1 MAAATAMAVIAASA
15 AVAAVA
21 AALPKGQRPEN
32 SFLAEDFQTFA
43 KSAPETGALFCIQG
57 AYQLM
62 RTPMLSA

>member
-1 MAAATAMAVIAASA
+1 MAVIAASA

-21 AALPKGQRPEN
+21 AALPKGQRLEN